1 MFKLTSL
8 LNTVYLVCDVL
19 FEDVLE
25 LLLSC
30 GLLFTILFNDFYEFH
45 SFVIDTACPSIYI
58 WYDGNFLHLA
68 VRTFLIIFAKFLS
81 GLFCL
86 NALH

>member
-1 MFKLTSL
+1 MWPFIY
-8 LNTVYLVCDVL
+8 NIVY
-19 FEDVLE
+19 
-25 LLLSC
+25 
-30 GLLFTILFNDFYEFH
+30 NDFYDFH
-45 SFVIDTACPSIYI
+45 SFVIDIARPSIHI

-68 VRTFLIIFAKFLS
+68 VRTFLIICAKFLS